1 MESLIRETDKSFIMR
16 NMDRTAPL
24 LNNFIWTIVPALGA
38 LVFGGLINNVIAKA
52 EDVNPN
58 SPLLKSRGTCI
69 GYFALQLLVNVVI
82 LIAAMRAYKPFVPW
96 LQLTVSGIASAV
108 LFFAVQQ
115 GLTDNALC
123 AVQF

>member
-24 LNNFIWTIVPALGA
+24 VNNFTWTIVPALGA
-38 LVFGGLINNVIAKA
+38 LVFGALINNTIAKA
-52 EDVNPN
+52 QDVQPN
-58 SPLLKSRGTCI
+58 SPQSRGTCI
-69 GYFALQLLVNVVI
+69 GYFALQLLVNVII

-123 AVQF
+123 AVEF

>member
-1 MESLIRETDKSFIMR
+1 MR

-24 LNNFIWTIVPALGA
+24 VNNFTWTIVPALGA
-38 LVFGGLINNVIAKA
+38 LVFGGVINNVIAKA
-52 EDVNPN
+52 QDVEQG
-58 SPLLKSRGTCI
+58 SPQSRGTCI
-69 GYFALQLLVNVVI
+69 GYFALQLLINVVI
-82 LIAAMRAYKPFVPW
+82 LIAAMRTYKPFVPW